1 MCKSWGVGA
10 SGAHRPEQVVITEP
24 DLHHMRQGGVWAAE
38 GKATV
43 IFGRW
48 PQRYFLFFNLFL
60 RNNYKNF
67 LKCELTALK
76 VEVERGES
84 SFSPSRGSTWTFN
97 MVSQKAKVLELYL
110 LGQYM
115 TLTSLKMNAIMEMSY
130 NGWHPA
136 CLCGC
141 YPTLQQYAYFKT
153 SLHWSL
159 ELLFGKKSYV
169 YLTVGKIVQRLT
181 LVKNN
186 NCYHL
191 GWTNKWEKE
200 NS

>member
-1 MCKSWGVGA
+1 MWIDHFKSG
-10 SGAHRPEQVVITEP
+10 SGE
-24 DLHHMRQGGVWAAE
+24 
-38 GKATV
+38 
-43 IFGRW
+43 
-48 PQRYFLFFNLFL
+48 
-60 RNNYKNF
+60 
-67 LKCELTALK
+67 
-76 VEVERGES
+76 GES

-97 MVSQKAKVLELYL
+97 MESQLAKVLELYL

-130 NGWHPA
+130 NGWHPVW
-136 CLCGC
+136 LCGC

-153 SLHWSL
+153 SLHWSCFARIL
-159 ELLFGKKSYV
+159 VWKKGCV

-191 GWTNKWEKE
+191 GWTNKWEHWVMLWKRKTAKCSIQITNGRSFPLFWPE
-200 NS
+200 DVRNSFLLAAGDKTSKGITTWMTQSFMKSVELE